1 MLEPAAVLLGA
12 ELPICGTWT
21 GGGNLDPDSG
31 SDVPLLAASSVI
43 VKYGTLTAVHSASFA
58 VKAREVVSLLGAN
71 GSGKTTLLRAAT
83 GIIPISAGLLQCQ
96 GENAAA
102 WLPARFVRSG
112 VIHVPEGRH
121 LFPEMTVLENLRLG
135 ALAKPGGANV
145 RLERVFALF
154 PKLAERRS
162 QEAGTLSGGEQQ
174 MLAIGRGLMGDPV
187 LLILDEPSLGLAP
200 IVVESILETLAQLRR
215 EGMSMLV
222 VEQDVH
228 VAVSV
233 ADRCYLMETGRIVLE
248 GDPASFLENEKVR
261 HSYLG
266 LSDS

>member
-1 MLEPAAVLLGA
+1 MDSAGTKKEPNQDAQAG
-12 ELPICGTWT
+12 
-21 GGGNLDPDSG
+21 
-31 SDVPLLAASSVI
+31 VPLLAASSVT
-43 VKYGTLTAVHSASFA
+43 VKHGALVAVRSASFE
-58 VKAREVVSLLGAN
+58 VKAGEVVSLLGAN
-71 GSGKTTLLRAAT
+71 GSGKTTLLHAAT
-83 GIIPISAGLLQCQ
+83 GLIPISAGRLECR
-96 GENAAA
+96 GENASA
-102 WLPARFVRSG
+102 WLSARFVRQG
-112 VIHVPEGRH
+112 VIHVPEDRH

-135 ALAKPGGANV
+135 ALAKAAGEQD

-154 PKLAERRS
+154 PKLAERTS
-162 QEAGTLSGGEQQ
+162 QMAGTLSGGEQQ

-200 IVVESILETLAQLRR
+200 IIVETILETLAQLRR

-248 GDPASFLENEKVR
+248 GEPSRFMNDERVR
-261 HSYLG
+261 DSYLG